1 MHFLDLVKLLD
12 HPPSHR
18 KLVRICFIP
27 NNCLILIFWDC
38 KNVEVEIMGRV
49 LSFKMYNINLLKTYK
64 YFLLGEELI
73 EIIMDNIS
81 LGKDLYSPLSA
92 IP

>member
-38 KNVEVEIMGRV
+38 KNVGVEIMGRV
-49 LSFKMYNINLLKTYK
+49 LSFKMYY
-64 YFLLGEELI
+64 
-73 EIIMDNIS
+73 
-81 LGKDLYSPLSA
+81 
-92 IP
+92 